1 MQWDYETIKEL
12 ARETPGVN
20 VGDLCALAPNNDP
33 FYTGRPAE
41 RAAAEWFA
49 GLWQRFGYSSGIHLR
64 RVHYQVVSQD
74 PVMSR
79 PDGTPY
85 ENTEACW
92 AYLCSAGKWARY
104 LGLISPLAFEDHR
117 NPKAKVYTRWSNP
130 GDPNYQDPEPDY
142 ELDDP
147 EDWNLYGLPGL
158 PELPNLPHELPDLPG
173 FYVYGYDVQ
182 QEYHVEVWVEKT
194 TMDDVLEPLCSEY
207 RANLITGAGEMSITA
222 VLDFLKRARESER
235 AARILYVSDYDP
247 AGLGMPISVARK
259 IEFYQRAEGFGD
271 LDVRLQPIVLTADQ
285 VKRYRL
291 PRVPVKDS
299 DLRKAN
305 WQAHHGVGQVE
316 LDALEALHPGELAG
330 IVEGALLNYFDPG
343 LTDRANGKRDGLK
356 EALAQAGGNTLECHH
371 DDLREL
377 RADYETLQGDFAK
390 VQERFDELA
399 ATFQPEIDALK
410 DDLAGIIERGR
421 ELYQGVRD
429 DLDEV
434 DVDTDD
440 YPLPEP
446 DLPPE
451 SNGTLY
457 VSGRDYLDQVEM
469 YQAYRE
475 NDKMEV

>member
-12 ARETPGVN
+12 SRQTQGVN
-20 VGDLCALAPNNDP
+20 IADLCALAPNNDP
-33 FYTGRPAE
+33 FYTGRPSE

-49 GLWQRFGYSSGIHLR
+49 GLWQRFGYRSGVHLR

-74 PVMSR
+74 PLVLR
-79 PDGTPY
+79 PDGTLY

-104 LGLISPLAFEDHR
+104 LGLIDPLAFKDKR
-117 NPKAKVYTRWSNP
+117 NPKPGIFAHWSNP
-130 GDPNYQDPEPDY
+130 GDFSYSNPEPDY
-142 ELDDP
+142 ELEDP
-147 EDWNLYGLPGL
+147 EDWNWYGLPGL
-158 PELPNLPHELPDLPG
+158 PELPDLPHGLPDLPG

-182 QEYHVEVWVEKT
+182 QAYHVEVWVEKT
-194 TMDDVLEPLCSEY
+194 TMDDILEPLCREY

-259 IEFYQRAEGFGD
+259 IEFYQRADGYGD

-285 VKRYRL
+285 VERYRL

-305 WQAHHGVGQVE
+305 WQAHHGKGQVE

-330 IVEGALLNYFDPG
+330 VVEGALLNYYDTT
-343 LTDRANGKRDGLK
+343 LTDRAKQERDGLK
-356 EALAQAGGNTLECHH
+356 EALAEARANTLECHH
-371 DDLREL
+371 DEL
-377 RADYETLQGDFAK
+377 HELQADYEALQADFAK

-399 ATFQPEIDALK
+399 ATFQPELDALQ
-410 DDLAGIIERGR
+410 DDLAGIVERGR
-421 ELYQGVRD
+421 ELYQGARD
-429 DLDEV
+429 DLDAI
-434 DVDTDD
+434 DIDTGD

-457 VSGRDYLDQVEM
+457 VSGRDYLDQVTM

-475 NDKMEV
+475 NDKVEV